1 MGKNKKNCKKCIY
14 FARTICNDKPSC
26 IFNLENDIC
35 VPEYKEK
42 EQSNGKK

>member
-14 FARTICNDKPSC
+14 FARTKC

-35 VPEYKEK
+35 VPEYEEK
-42 EQSNGKK
+42 EQNNGNN